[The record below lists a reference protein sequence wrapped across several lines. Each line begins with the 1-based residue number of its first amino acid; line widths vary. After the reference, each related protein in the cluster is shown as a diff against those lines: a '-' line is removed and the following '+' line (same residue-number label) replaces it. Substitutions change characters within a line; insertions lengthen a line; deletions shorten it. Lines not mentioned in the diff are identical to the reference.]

1 MNLNDRAKSAVV
13 EKLESSLSY
22 IQEEMCAVGISNF
35 DFSNIHDEIVNI
47 AEKTFCDSDEEVES
61 IYLFG
66 SSPDSTPVSLS
77 RSVTCMLVKQWVEKL
92 VDFISVLEKNEDA
105 KLERWVQNKVGSDA
119 KVDFKNLCL
128 RNDDGKDHAIKALNI
143 INQVLTYCS
152 LPVKPGH

>member
-13 EKLESSLSY
+13 EKLESSLGY

-35 DFSNIHDEIVNI
+35 DFSSIHDEFVNI
-47 AEKTFCDSDEEVES
+47 AEKTYSDSDEEVES

-77 RSVTCMLVKQWVEKL
+77 RSVTCMLVKQWVEKM

-105 KLERWVQNKVGSDA
+105 KLERWVQNKVGIDA
-119 KVDFKNLCL
+119 VNLPKL
-128 RNDDGKDHAIKALNI
+128 VPSKSRGFL
-143 INQVLTYCS
+143 
-152 LPVKPGH
+152 G